1 MTPGQAVRV
10 PAEPA
15 LGVLVVV
22 SVYLAPD
29 AALAGQEVTW
39 AMCSTNGKRP
49 GRSFRVSELE
59 AT

>member
-1 MTPGQAVRV
+1 V